1 MNVATR
7 GARVVPKKATR
18 ERVVLDEQNG
28 HASRVA
34 TNFVRQTVGEIN
46 ICNSAGRDAIV
57 ATEGVRSWK
66 KVRWVDAQGRQSN
79 SVRVLKAPVDHDIG
93 ALQAAHGALNQVAQ
107 ALLDGDPE
115 VDLENTGRFLRDTS
129 RVYIDRNRQLV
140 HKVHFWEIVRNPDG
154 SERERRP
161 RKLLD
166 PNIASEM
173 PLRWSGVFIK
183 KEEACRKFV
192 FSGKVQLH
200 HVNGLTYD
208 FLYGMAKELVANNC
222 LMLLGAG
229 AKSNQPLILRRG
241 GAPYRGFLEGRT
253 EGAKYSLVLHFS
265 NLELK
270 APPKSENAAGGEGN
284 GE

>member
-1 MNVATR
+1 M
-7 GARVVPKKATR
+7 
-18 ERVVLDEQNG
+18 
-28 HASRVA
+28 
-34 TNFVRQTVGEIN
+34 GEIN

-57 ATEGVRSWK
+57 ATDSVRSWK
-66 KVRWVDAQGRQSN
+66 KVRWVDGQGRQAS
-79 SVRVLKAPVDHDIG
+79 SVRVLKAPVDHDLG
-93 ALQAAHGALNQVAQ
+93 ALQATHGALNQVAQ

-115 VDLENTGRFLRDTS
+115 IDLENTGRFLRDTS

-140 HKVHFWEIVRNPDG
+140 HKVQFWEIVRNPDG

-161 RKLLD
+161 RKLQD
-166 PNIASEM
+166 PNIAAEL

-192 FSGKVQLH
+192 FSGKVQLQ

-208 FLYGMAKELVANNC
+208 FLYGMAKELEANNS

-229 AKSNQPLILRRG
+229 PKSNQPLILRRG

-253 EGAKYSLVLHFS
+253 DGPKYALILHFS

-270 APPKSENAAGGEGN
+270 APPKSENAAGEEAN